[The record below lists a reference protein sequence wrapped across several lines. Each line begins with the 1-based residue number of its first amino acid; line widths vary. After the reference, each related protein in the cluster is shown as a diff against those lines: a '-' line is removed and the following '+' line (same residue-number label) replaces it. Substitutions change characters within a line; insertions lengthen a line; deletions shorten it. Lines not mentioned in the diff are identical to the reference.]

1 LRAYVGRGVPPMKRV
16 LLVDDHDLFRRMLA
30 VVLEQHTDLKEDVH
44 AESLAEARSA
54 LSRHHGDLDV
64 AVVDLDLPEGEATEL
79 VRELRAL
86 GVPVLGIVGPQA
98 PERRERALRA
108 GAGEVLRTDSTGDE
122 IVGAVKRL
130 VG

>member
-1 LRAYVGRGVPPMKRV
+1 MKRV

-30 VVLEQHTDLKEDVH
+30 VVLERHTDLKEDVH
-44 AESLAEARSA
+44 AGSLAEARSA
-54 LSRHHGDLDV
+54 LNGHHGDLDV
-64 AVVDLDLPEGEATEL
+64 AIVDLDLPEGEATEL

-86 GVPVLGIVGPQA
+86 GVPVLGIVGPQDT
-98 PERRERALRA
+98 ERRERALRA
-108 GAGEVLRTDSTGDE
+108 GAGEVLRTDSSGDE